1 MAINTAAATI
11 IRITGLVEGNE
22 PPRRWKTVRKSPQAI
37 RTMLPSMAAAQARC
51 MGAATDASQTMTAST
66 VVDSL
71 RGAGGAGCRNSS
83 EGCASLGAPGRL
95 RAMRV
100 EVRVTVLSLGA
111 AGGSRI
117 PSNGITLPEGRSWK
131 SMAWRGAEAGGAGCE
146 ITGAREGSARS
157 GRGTAAKAPEVAM
170 A

>member
-1 MAINTAAATI
+1 
-11 IRITGLVEGNE
+11 
-22 PPRRWKTVRKSPQAI
+22 
-37 RTMLPSMAAAQARC
+37 
-51 MGAATDASQTMTAST
+51 MGAATEASQTMTAST

-71 RGAGGAGCRNSS
+71 RGTGGAGGRKSS
-83 EGCASLGAPGRL
+83 EGCASLGAAER
-95 RAMRV
+95 RRVMRV
-100 EVRVTVLSLGA
+100 EVRVTVLSFGG

-131 SMAWRGAEAGGAGCE
+131 SMAWRGAVAGYAGCE

-157 GRGTAAKAPEVAM
+157 GRGTAARAPEVAM